1 VICLAARDIRYG
13 PLEALRNMHRSP
25 CLEIGICF
33 CGRLHNWT
41 QRARPT
47 RLVGFYNVNVTKHVT
62 NAVVFDLDET
72 SVADLV
78 NNYQDRPF

>member
-1 VICLAARDIRYG
+1 MY
-13 PLEALRNMHRSP
+13 RSP

-33 CGRLHNWT
+33 CDRLHNWT